1 MNAHCA
7 QKDKKARRKTKE
19 GKLFKKADY
28 TRWGK
33 YIYKVLKQVHNGI
46 GISSKAVSILESVC
60 DDVLDQLA
68 TQGADLA
75 RGAKGHTLGSRE
87 VLSAATL
94 VLPGQ
99 LGVHAQD
106 EGRKAFNK
114 FMTHVKKPEGGKKKK
129 ATA

>member
-1 MNAHCA
+1 
-7 QKDKKARRKTKE
+7 
-19 GKLFKKADY
+19 
-28 TRWGK
+28 
-33 YIYKVLKQVHNGI
+33 VLKQVHPGT

-87 VLSAATL
+87 ILSATKL

-99 LGVHAQD
+99 LGAHAQTD
-106 EGRKAFNK
+106 GAKAVQK
-114 FMTHVKKPEGGKKKK
+114 FMGTVKKSETKRKPKK
-129 ATA
+129 ASA